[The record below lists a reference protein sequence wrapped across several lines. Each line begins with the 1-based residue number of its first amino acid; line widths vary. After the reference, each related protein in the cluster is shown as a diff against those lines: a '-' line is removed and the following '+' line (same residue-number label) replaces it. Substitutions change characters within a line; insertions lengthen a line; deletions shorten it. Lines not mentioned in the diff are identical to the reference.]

1 MKTRLLFTAVA
12 LGLLAGCGGQQSEA
26 PADGA
31 AAAEEEK
38 VLFVYNWSDYIAD
51 DTIAQF
57 EAETGIKV
65 TYDVFDSN
73 EVLEAKLMAGNTGYD
88 IVVPSL
94 SFLARQIMAG
104 VFQPLDITKLSNYG
118 NLDDSLMQRI
128 AASDPRNA
136 HSVPY
141 LWGTTGIGY
150 NVGKVAEALGEDY
163 EVTSWDLVFNPENA
177 AKISGCGLALLDA
190 PSEILPIALQYLGED
205 PNSFDEEVIKK
216 AEALMLSI
224 RPYVTYFHSSQYIND
239 LANGDICV
247 AVGWSGDVFQA
258 ADRAS
263 EADNGVEVDYVIPD
277 EGAPMWFDML
287 AIPKDAKHPDNAHK
301 FIDFLMRPAV
311 IAEISNYVAYAS
323 GNAASLELVDEEVR
337 DNPGVYP
344 PPEVMEKLYPLK
356 VLPPEVD
363 RLYNR
368 IWTTVR
374 TGQ

>member
-1 MKTRLLFTAVA
+1 MKTRLLTVAFTTV
-12 LGLLAGCGGQQSEA
+12 LLAGCGGQA
-26 PADGA
+26 PDKAEGE
-31 AAAEEEK
+31 AAAEEAK
-38 VLFVYNWSDYIAD
+38 TLFIYNWSDYIAE

-104 VFQPLDITKLSNYG
+104 VFQPLDITALSNYG
-118 NLDDSLMQRI
+118 NLDKDLMARI
-128 AASDPRNA
+128 AQSDPRNA

-163 EVTSWDLVFNPENA
+163 EVDSWDLVFKPELA
-177 AKISGCGLALLDA
+177 SKVAGCGLVMLDA
-190 PSEILPIALQYLGED
+190 PSEMIPIALHYLGED
-205 PNSFDEEVIKK
+205 PNSFDEEVIRK
-216 AEALMLSI
+216 AEELLLSI
-224 RPYVTYFHSSQYIND
+224 RPHVRYFHSSQYIND

-258 ADRAS
+258 ADRAE
-263 EADNGVEVDYVIPD
+263 EAGQGVEVDYIIPK

-287 AIPKDAKHPDNAHK
+287 AIPKDAKHPDNAHR
-301 FIDFLMRPAV
+301 FIDFLMRPEV
-311 IAEISNYVAYAS
+311 IAEITNYVAFAN

-337 DNPGVYP
+337 DNPGIYP
-344 PPEVMEKLYPLK
+344 PPEVMAKLFTFK

-363 RLYNR
+363 RIYNR